1 MQTAVGNVTRVIAQV
16 QERVQRRIS
25 NEINIAATTT
35 IATRWTTAGHK
46 LLTPEGSNSVTSVTA
61 LYVNLCPVN
70 EHLEHQ

>member
-35 IATRWTTAGHK
+35 IATRWSTAGHK
-46 LLTPEGSNSVTSVTA
+46 LLTPEGSNSVTSVTPRD
-61 LYVNLCPVN
+61 VNLGAIN
-70 EHLEHQ
+70 KHEQ